1 MGQSEMNIRELMHK
15 TGVDRMHVTLI
26 NDEPHPALIAFTDEL
41 EVHWKKLVGG
51 RAGYSWLYGGQA
63 KRPAIRFLR
72 GRS

>member
-1 MGQSEMNIRELMHK
+1 MRQSEMNIRELMHK

-26 NDEPHPALIAFTDEL
+26 NDEPHPALIAFADEL

-63 KRPAIRFLR
+63 KRPAIRFIR